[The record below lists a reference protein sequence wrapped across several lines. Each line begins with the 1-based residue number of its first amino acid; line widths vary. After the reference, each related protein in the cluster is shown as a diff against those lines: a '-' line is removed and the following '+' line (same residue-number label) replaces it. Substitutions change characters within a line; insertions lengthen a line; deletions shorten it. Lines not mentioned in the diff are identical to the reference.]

1 MTFMIYDICDHS
13 MLNPGLILKFKANFG
28 LSKFCI
34 LVNAVL
40 TNVRTLGH
48 HYTKTSAT
56 FSLERWFTGL

>member
-1 MTFMIYDICDHS
+1 MIYDICDHS
-13 MLNPGLILKFKANFG
+13 MLNPGLILKFKAHFD

-48 HYTKTSAT
+48 HYTKHLQRFDWKMVYRVIKIT
-56 FSLERWFTGL
+56 